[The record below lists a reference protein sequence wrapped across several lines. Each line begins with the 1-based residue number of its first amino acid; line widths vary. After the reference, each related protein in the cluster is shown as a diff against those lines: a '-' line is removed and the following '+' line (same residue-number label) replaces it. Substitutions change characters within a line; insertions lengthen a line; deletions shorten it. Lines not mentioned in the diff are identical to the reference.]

1 MTGKTAALTRSRRN
15 PYCLDVNK
23 ASSIRR
29 HIIFLTGF
37 VLLAALITPFTGCQ
51 RFNND
56 PALLWTDR
64 AEIAAYAE
72 IFNTSQNEYMVS
84 VVYKPSPALAV
95 RQAEVQPDI
104 VIGSFLNDR
113 RTIPLFQSLDRMIE
127 DGQLETEEFYP
138 GILDLG
144 VFEEKQT
151 LLPISFSL
159 PLMFFLDSYRE
170 IESFDL
176 SLGQIREHAAGFP
189 ELHPSRTV
197 LGYSPRWNP
206 EAAFTWLRLLNVDF
220 RETMEGT
227 LVWNQESLDRGISDM
242 REWIE
247 EVNGGWEADIEFIEK
262 YMYEPPYKLVNSGRI
277 LFAFSH
283 IDTYFFIPPADR
295 EHLDFRWISHENQVP
310 VREDMV
316 FAGIPRTAGRST
328 AARAFLEWFFRPENQ
343 ALLLETSQY
352 KRMRHFGIAG
362 GFSSLQGVNEIELP
376 RFFPELVGHV
386 PPASF
391 IEFPP
396 ALPDI
401 WNDLKSE
408 SILPWLQSQ
417 LNEVPASQDLSRS
430 IERWINQQPQR

>member
-1 MTGKTAALTRSRRN
+1 
-15 PYCLDVNK
+15 
-23 ASSIRR
+23 
-29 HIIFLTGF
+29 
-37 VLLAALITPFTGCQ
+37 
-51 RFNND
+51 
-56 PALLWTDR
+56 
-64 AEIAAYAE
+64 
-72 IFNTSQNEYMVS
+72 MVS

-283 IDTYFFIPPADR
+283 IDTYFFIPPPTGNTLISAGFPMRTRYRFGKIWFLQESPGQR
-295 EHLDFRWISHENQVP
+295 EEALLPGLFSS
-310 VREDMV
+310 
-316 FAGIPRTAGRST
+316 G
-328 AARAFLEWFFRPENQ
+328 FFRPENQ